1 MKLPI
6 TFGAA
11 VLAFAAVATSCTTV
25 ARPSAGSGMTYLVG
39 VAGGG

>member
-1 MKLPI
+1 MNITI

-11 VLAFAAVATSCTTV
+11 ALALATVATSCSTV
-25 ARPSAGSGMTYLVG
+25 ARPPKPSGKTYLVG

>member
-1 MKLPI
+1 MKITI

-11 VLAFAAVATSCTTV
+11 ALALAAVATSCTTV
-25 ARPSAGSGMTYLVG
+25 ARPSARSGNTYLVG

>member
-1 MKLPI
+1 MKILI

-11 VLAFAAVATSCTTV
+11 TLVLAAVATSCST
-25 ARPSAGSGMTYLVG
+25 AGSRPGPKGGVYLVG